1 VHHDADLILVGGGL
15 ANGLIAWRLR
25 QRRPDVRVLLLEA
38 GDALGGNHTWSFHE
52 TDLDLAQQRWLDPI
66 TEWRWAGHEVRFPG
80 LRRRLSGGYASISSE
95 RFDAVLR
102 PALGDAV
109 RLQEY
114 VTDVQPREVRLRD
127 GRRLSAR
134 AVIDGRG
141 LPPLEHLDLGW
152 QKFVGQVLRLAAPH
166 GLAVPVLMD
175 ATVDQ
180 HDGYRFVYVLPLDER
195 SVLVEDTLYA
205 DSGAA
210 VDEGI
215 VRRDIAD
222 YARAQGWHVD
232 AVLREERGV
241 LPIALDGDPQALWR
255 AAMGVPRAGLAAAL
269 FHPTTGYSLPEAV
282 RLAELVATLTDLS
295 AEALFASVRAHA
307 LARWRDQAFFR
318 LLNRMLFRAAEP
330 TRRREVL
337 QRFYGLPEPLVA
349 RFYAGRPTWGDRL
362 RILTGKPPVPL
373 RAAVRAAW
381 GGRHAPPD
389 TDAREAM

>member
-1 VHHDADLILVGGGL
+1 MRDDADLVLVGGGL

-25 QRRPDVRVLLLEA
+25 QQRPGLRLLLLEA
-38 GDALGGNHTWSFHE
+38 GGSLGGNHTWSFHE
-52 TDLDLAQQRWLDPI
+52 SDLTSAQRRWIAPLV
-66 TEWRWAGHEVRFPG
+66 RWQWDGHEVRFPG
-80 LRRRLSGGYASISSE
+80 LQRRLRGGYASVPSE

-109 RLQEY
+109 WLQAP
-114 VTDVQPREVRLRD
+114 VMDVQPREVRLQD
-127 GRRLSAR
+127 GRRLRAG

-141 LPPLEHLDLGW
+141 QPPLAHLDLGW
-152 QKFVGQVLRLAAPH
+152 QKFLGQVLQLAAPH
-166 GLAVPVLMD
+166 GLSGPVLMD

-180 HDGYRFVYVLPLDER
+180 HDGYRFVYTLPLDER
-195 SVLVEDTLYA
+195 VVLVEDTFYA
-205 DSGAA
+205 DGAA
-210 VDEGI
+210 VDEGAL
-215 VRRDIAD
+215 RRNIDG
-222 YARAQGWHVD
+222 YARAQGWQVE

-241 LPIALDGDPQALWR
+241 LPIALGGDPQALWR
-255 AAMGVPRAGLAAAL
+255 AAAGVPRAGLSAAL

-282 RLAELVATLTDLS
+282 RLAEHVAALPDLS

-330 TRRREVL
+330 GRRRHVM

-373 RAAVRAAW
+373 GAALRAAL
-381 GGRHAPPD
+381 GGRQAPRT
-389 TDAREAM
+389 TDPREAT